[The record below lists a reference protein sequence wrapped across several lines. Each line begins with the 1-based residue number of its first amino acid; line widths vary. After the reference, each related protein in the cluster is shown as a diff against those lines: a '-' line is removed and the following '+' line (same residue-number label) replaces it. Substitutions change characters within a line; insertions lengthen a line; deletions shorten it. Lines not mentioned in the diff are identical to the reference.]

1 MKCTTILNVQLS
13 KLLHSSMLC
22 CFAAQQNCNRDQV
35 ILHARL
41 CRSRQWLRS
50 CVDQVASHCEAQ
62 KKWNK
67 VMYTAYMAVQV
78 KTMAQ
83 ELGIAFLTAGFDPKW
98 AVKDVPIMPK
108 NRYR

>member
-1 MKCTTILNVQLS
+1 MSTFVLMHLMSNHGTVTYLNACLLKQTSAIFCFNSSCTYKTLTR
-13 KLLHSSMLC
+13 LLC
-22 CFAAQQNCNRDQV
+22 KKENCNK
-35 ILHARL
+35 ISSIA
-41 CRSRQWLRS
+41 C
-50 CVDQVASHCEAQ
+50 
-62 KKWNK
+62 
-67 VMYTAYMAVQV
+67 MAVQI

>member
-1 MKCTTILNVQLS
+1 M
-13 KLLHSSMLC
+13 
-22 CFAAQQNCNRDQV
+22 AAQIKTVAQE
-35 ILHARL
+35 LF
-41 CRSRQWLRS
+41 
-50 CVDQVASHCEAQ
+50 DQVASHCEAQ

>member
-1 MKCTTILNVQLS
+1 
-13 KLLHSSMLC
+13 
-22 CFAAQQNCNRDQV
+22 
-35 ILHARL
+35 
-41 CRSRQWLRS
+41 
-50 CVDQVASHCEAQ
+50 
-62 KKWNK
+62 
-67 VMYTAYMAVQV
+67 MAVQI

>member
-1 MKCTTILNVQLS
+1 
-13 KLLHSSMLC
+13 
-22 CFAAQQNCNRDQV
+22 
-35 ILHARL
+35 
-41 CRSRQWLRS
+41 
-50 CVDQVASHCEAQ
+50 
-62 KKWNK
+62 
-67 VMYTAYMAVQV
+67 MYTACMAVHVQV

>member
-1 MKCTTILNVQLS
+1 MSSKADWHSTYKVLTT
-13 KLLHSSMLC
+13 LLCSIEIWQHIES
-22 CFAAQQNCNRDQV
+22 D
-35 ILHARL
+35 
-41 CRSRQWLRS
+41 
-50 CVDQVASHCEAQ
+50 
-62 KKWNK
+62 
-67 VMYTAYMAVQV
+67 TACMAVQI